1 VTGTGRQG
9 AWLFCL
15 SIDCSSDTAADAKG
29 TASGIAAE
37 VDTGSAADI
46 PEGDSAWTA
55 GWIAWEMGAI
65 VALELRSTN
74 LALSIFHLFTLFLSH
89 DCSIDQVLKGEEGMI
104 HQLVV

>member
-1 VTGTGRQG
+1 
-9 AWLFCL
+9 
-15 SIDCSSDTAADAKG
+15 
-29 TASGIAAE
+29 
-37 VDTGSAADI
+37 
-46 PEGDSAWTA
+46 
-55 GWIAWEMGAI
+55 MGAI